1 MRLLD
6 NVYCKPIA
14 LERNLIQFQF
24 EHEKMHLDERENE
37 PPIGNPLS
45 NEGDPLFLRDSNSN
59 KLIDFFS
66 SYLNLYLYLTM
77 SRFSAPLW
85 FMQCDPRKGL
95 RAILT
100 SKVVCLLLVEFCL
113 ERTFGFD
120 F

>member
-45 NEGDPLFLRDSNSN
+45 NEGDPLFLRKDSNSN

-66 SYLNLYLYLTM
+66 SYLKT
-77 SRFSAPLW
+77 
-85 FMQCDPRKGL
+85 C
-95 RAILT
+95 T
-100 SKVVCLLLVEFCL
+100 C
-113 ERTFGFD
+113 T
-120 F
+120 